1 MEKEIVEKE
10 KLVETIKH
18 VPEEK
23 VIFKEVPNIQ
33 EVIKKEIVYVR
44 QIVMYILR
52 EYFNISYPAIGK
64 EIGGR
69 DHTTVIHSY
78 ERVVTNLKEDPN
90 LQQEI
95 EQIRAILDV

>member
-1 MEKEIVEKE
+1 
-10 KLVETIKH
+10 
-18 VPEEK
+18 
-23 VIFKEVPNIQ
+23 
-33 EVIKKEIVYVR
+33 
-44 QIVMYILR
+44 MYILR

-78 ERVVTNLKEDPN
+78 ERVVANLKEDPN

-95 EQIRAILDV
+95 EQLQAILDV

>member
-1 MEKEIVEKE
+1 M
-10 KLVETIKH
+10 
-18 VPEEK
+18 
-23 VIFKEVPNIQ
+23 
-33 EVIKKEIVYVR
+33 R
-44 QIVMYILR
+44 QVAMYILR

-78 ERVVTNLKEDPN
+78 DRVVEHLKEDPN

-95 EQIRAILDV
+95 EQLKAVLDV